1 MLGAHSGEILYRK
14 AMVSA
19 VAPLAGLSGG
29 TFTPAKSTGPVQGMD
44 QPQDIRTTLRE
55 VYDQAATV
63 EDGRLASYIPEL
75 AAVDPS
81 HFALSICDVQGN
93 TFHEGAHAQP
103 FTLQSVSK
111 VLSHGCVLGCH
122 DEATIMQR
130 VGVEP
135 TGEDFD
141 SIGKLDRDRRA
152 FNPMVNAGAIAVT
165 DLLISAY
172 GRGALDRTLGFFAG
186 TMDRAAL
193 EIDEAVF
200 RSEQRTG
207 ERNRAIAHLLNNF
220 RLLDHPV
227 EEVLELY
234 FQHCSIRATT
244 RDLARLGGTL
254 ANFGRV
260 PGAGK
265 RVLEVECVRKVLSV
279 MLSCGMYNSAG
290 QWIYEVGLPAKS
302 GVSGCV
308 LIVVPGRM
316 GIAAY
321 SPRVDPRGSSRRSV
335 LAARLLSERLGLHMF
350 AP

>member
-1 MLGAHSGEILYRK
+1 
-14 AMVSA
+14 
-19 VAPLAGLSGG
+19 
-29 TFTPAKSTGPVQGMD
+29 MD
-44 QPQDIRTTLRE
+44 QQQDIRALLRE
-55 VYDQAATV
+55 IYDQAVTV
-63 EDGRLASYIPEL
+63 EDGQLASYIPEL

-81 HFALSICDVQGN
+81 HFALSICDIQGH
-93 TFHEGAHAQP
+93 TFNEGAHTQP

-111 VLSHGCVLGCH
+111 VLAHACALACH
-122 DEATIMQR
+122 DEAVIMRR

-141 SIGKLDRDRRA
+141 SIGKLDQYRRA

-165 DLLISAY
+165 DLLMSAY
-172 GRGALDRTLGFFAG
+172 GRGALERTLAFFAAAMG
-186 TMDRAAL
+186 CEAL

-200 RSEQRTG
+200 RSEQRSG

-220 RLLDHPV
+220 KLLDHPV
-227 EEVLELY
+227 EDVLELY

-244 RDLARLGGTL
+244 QDLARLGGTL
-254 ANFGRV
+254 ANRGRV

-265 RVLEVECVRKVLSV
+265 AVLDSDCVRQVLSV

-321 SPRVDPRGSSRRSV
+321 SPRVDERGSSPRSV
-335 LAARLLSERLGLHMF
+335 LAARLLSEKLKLHLL
-350 AP
+350 AT

>member
-1 MLGAHSGEILYRK
+1 MNYQQDMRAMLCEI
-14 AMVSA
+14 
-19 VAPLAGLSGG
+19 
-29 TFTPAKSTGPVQGMD
+29 
-44 QPQDIRTTLRE
+44 
-55 VYDQAATV
+55 YDQAATV
-63 EDGRLASYIPEL
+63 EDGQLASYIPEL

-81 HFALSICDVQGN
+81 LFALSICDIRGN
-93 TFHEGAHAQP
+93 TFNQGAYTQP

-111 VLSHGCVLGCH
+111 VLAHACVLTCQ
-122 DEATIMQR
+122 EEPAMMQR

-141 SIGKLDRDRRA
+141 SIGKLDRYRRA
-152 FNPMVNAGAIAVT
+152 FNPMVNAGAIAMT
-165 DLLISAY
+165 DLIMSAY
-172 GRGALDRTLGFFAG
+172 GRGALERTLAFFAAMMG
-186 TMDRAAL
+186 CDTL

-220 RLLDHPV
+220 KLLDHPV
-227 EEVLELY
+227 EDVLELY
-234 FQHCSIRATT
+234 FQHCSIRATAQ
-244 RDLARLGGTL
+244 DLARLGGTL
-254 ANFGRV
+254 ANRGRV
-260 PGAGK
+260 PGTDEA
-265 RVLEVECVRKVLSV
+265 VLAPDCVCKVLSV

-321 SPRVDPRGSSRRSV
+321 SPRVDERGSSLRSL
-335 LAARLLSERLGLHMF
+335 LAARLLSERLGLHIF
-350 AP
+350 AT